1 MRTLVVGVG
10 NLLRRDD
17 GAGIHVANR
26 LRKLAPRVDCADVA
40 MAGVEILEAM
50 RGYDRV
56 IIVDSIRTGGEP
68 GTIYRVNVA
77 AGEEPPR
84 IAYSHGVD
92 LVTTLELGA
101 RLMPEEMP
109 KEQVLI
115 GIEAEDTLSFDVACT
130 PRVEAAVDRV
140 VEEIIRLVEP
150 PERRALSC
158 RTE

>member
-17 GAGIHVANR
+17 GAGVHTVNR
-26 LRKLAPRVDCADVA
+26 LRRLAPWIDCVDAA
-40 MAGVEILEAM
+40 MGGVEVLEAM

-56 IIVDSIRTGGEP
+56 IIVDSITTGAEP

-77 AGEEPPR
+77 AGEEPPS

-92 LVTTLELGA
+92 LVTTLELGR

-109 KEQVLI
+109 PQQFLI
-115 GIEAEDTLSFDVACT
+115 GIEAEDTLSFDAACT
-130 PRVEAAVDRV
+130 PRVEAAVDQV
-140 VEEIIRLVEP
+140 VEEIIELESRD
-150 PERRALSC
+150 S
-158 RTE
+158 